1 MIDEPAKSVF
11 SVCIARFPGQ
21 RSLVAPKAVQIKNGN
36 VPRHRESR
44 SAAQFGANG
53 IGQLIG
59 QTLHQAGI

>member
-11 SVCIARFPGQ
+11 PVSIARFAGQ
-21 RSLVAPKAVQIKNGN
+21 RSPVAPKAMQVKNGN
-36 VPRHRESR
+36 VRGHRKSR